1 MKLCTTCQTLYGPD
15 FSYCPRDET
24 PLVPAPKET
33 MALYDPM
40 RGLLLDGR
48 YRLAT
53 AMGSGTL
60 GDVYAATFESMEKPV
75 AIKIL
80 RAEYARRAEWA
91 ESFLELARRQA
102 TVEHRHLTSVTDFG
116 TTPDG
121 RPFFVMDWHSGGHL
135 GELLRTTGPLPA
147 PTAVAFARQIAEALD
162 AAHQTGL
169 VHQNL
174 KPSNVRLPQDE
185 QGIRHAVLTDLGLFT
200 PSGTGVT
207 GVGRDLLLYGNP
219 QFMAPEQV
227 RGQGATPATD
237 VYQLGL
243 LLYTMLAGA
252 PPFTADSFHDLLAA
266 QVQDDPPALP
276 AALRCPPRLEREL
289 LAMLDK
295 NPSRRPASMRE
306 VSTRLRR
313 ALDTGRQWMLRAGL
327 IVGLLMA
334 LVVAWHLVGLLT
346 GRGLLAGDAPRADG
360 GQGDGHPGSTNAT
373 PPVNARSVSAPVP
386 AIPPRQ
392 GHVRVFIDTI
402 PTGARVS
409 IAGQAHPSPAWFE
422 LPRGDTP
429 IAGEAVH
436 PQRPPLSFTLIPRQ
450 TGQVFLHMDQRPGRV
465 PMRPYVPRDQEPEL
479 LDPFH

>member
-15 FSYCPRDET
+15 FSFCPRDET

-135 GELLRTTGPLPA
+135 GELVHTTGPLPA
-147 PTAVAFARQIAEALD
+147 PVAVAFARQIAEALE
-162 AAHQTGL
+162 AAHQSGL
-169 VHQNL
+169 IHQNL
-174 KPSNVRLPQDE
+174 KPSNVRLPLDQE
-185 QGIRHAVLTDLGLFT
+185 GVRYAVLTDLGLFT

-243 LLYTMLAGA
+243 LLYTMLSGA
-252 PPFTADSFHDLLAA
+252 PPFTADSFHDLLLA
-266 QVQDDPPALP
+266 QVQDEPPALP
-276 AALRCPPRLEREL
+276 AALRCPPQLAREL
-289 LAMLDK
+289 RAMLDK
-295 NPSRRPASMRE
+295 DPARRPASMRE
-306 VSTRLRR
+306 VSSRLHR
-313 ALDTGRQWMLRAGL
+313 ALDTRRRWMLRAGL
-327 IVGLLMA
+327 VLGLL
-334 LVVAWHLVGLLT
+334 LGLLGAWHLAGWLARRGPQADPDGSSRPKEPAANALPVKVRPVGVPT
-346 GRGLLAGDAPRADG
+346 P
-360 GQGDGHPGSTNAT
+360 AT
-373 PPVNARSVSAPVP
+373 S
-386 AIPPRQ
+386 PRQ
-392 GHVRVFIDTI
+392 GQVRVFIDTI

-409 IAGQAHPSPAWFE
+409 IAGQTHPSPAWFE
-422 LPRGDTP
+422 LPRGDAPVT
-429 IAGEAVH
+429 GEATH
-436 PQRPPLSFTLIPRQ
+436 PQRPTLQFTLIPRQ
-450 TGQVFLHMDQRPGRV
+450 TGQVFLHLDQRPGRTA
-465 PMRPYVPRDQEPEL
+465 MRPYIPRDQEPEL